1 MSFIRRAAGVIALLL
16 VGACTGEGP
25 VSAPG
30 TLTATLASPN
40 GAEGAAVIVLAGE
53 GVTDVQPLGDTEVHS
68 RTTGSTTWVVLLSEL
83 GGTLA
88 FSLTVPDT
96 TQPPTA
102 VVQEVAGADDALRD
116 VLSGYRVEF
125 GR

>member
-1 MSFIRRAAGVIALLL
+1 MSGH
-16 VGACTGEGP
+16 
-25 VSAPG
+25 G
-30 TLTATLASPN
+30 TLTATLVSPN

-53 GVTDVQPLGDTEVHS
+53 GVTDVRPAGDTEVHS
-68 RTTGSTTWVVLLSEL
+68 RTAGSTTYVVLLSEP

-88 FSLTVPDT
+88 FSLSVPDT

-102 VVQEVAGADDALRD
+102 VVQQVAGADDALRD